1 MVEFASPVLGEGR
14 TRQQREQV
22 LSVMSAALEAVDPAD
37 AIHRHV
43 TREGD
48 ILRINGKAYDLQAYE
63 HVYVVGAG
71 KAGAVM
77 AQAMEE
83 LLLDRIDQGVVIV
96 KRGYTAPT
104 RRITIHEGGHPLP
117 DPAGLLGTR
126 QMATLLE
133 KTTERDLVIVLISGG
148 GSALMVM
155 PVEGIQLRELQA
167 LTGLLLASGATIN
180 EVNAVRK
187 HLSAV
192 KGGQLARM
200 AAPAEVVTLI
210 LSDVV
215 GSPLDVI
222 ASGPTVP
229 DESTFED
236 AWQVLDRYNLWSRVP
251 DSIRQYLEAGRRGE
265 VRETPKPGDP
275 IFERVTNVII
285 GDNAIAAQAALDR
298 ATELGFNTL
307 LLSTYVEGEAREVA
321 RVFAAIA
328 KEITHSQRPIAR
340 PACVVA
346 GGETTVTLQ
355 GTGKG
360 GRNTELALAA
370 GITIQGLQDVI
381 IASLA
386 TDGTDGPTDAA
397 GALADG
403 TTVARAAE
411 RGMDPWDYLRRSDSY
426 HFFEALGDL
435 LITGPTNTNVNDLMF
450 VFVW

>member
-1 MVEFASPVLGEGR
+1 MIQFTLPVLGEGR

-22 LSVMSAALEAVDPAD
+22 LAVMSAALEAVDPAD
-37 AIHRHV
+37 AIRDHV
-43 TREGD
+43 TRDGD
-48 ILRINGKAYDLQAYE
+48 KLRVDGREYDLGNYE

-77 AQAMEE
+77 AQAIEE
-83 LLLDRIDQGVVIV
+83 LLLDRITQGVVIV

-104 RRITIHEGGHPLP
+104 RRIVIHEGGHPLP
-117 DPAGLLGTR
+117 DPAGLMGTR
-126 QMATLLE
+126 RMVELLQ
-133 KTTERDLVIVLISGG
+133 KATERDLVIVLISGG
-148 GSALMVM
+148 GSALLIM

-167 LTGLLLASGATIN
+167 LTGQLLASGATIN
-180 EVNAVRK
+180 EINAVRK

-192 KGGQLARM
+192 KGGQLARL
-200 AAPAEVVTLI
+200 AAPADVLTLI

-236 AWQVLDRYNLWSRVP
+236 AWTVLDRYELWRQVP
-251 DSIRQYLEAGRRGE
+251 ESIRKRLDAGRRGKIE
-265 VRETPKPGDP
+265 ETPKPGDP
-275 IFERVTNVII
+275 IFDRVTNVII
-285 GDNAIAAQAALDR
+285 GDNAIAAQAAIDQ
-298 ATELGFNTL
+298 AQELGFNTL

-321 RVFAAIA
+321 CVFAAIA
-328 KEITHSQRPIAR
+328 KEIVHSGHPVER

-346 GGETTVTLQ
+346 GGETIVTLQ

-360 GRNTELALAA
+360 GRNMELALAA
-370 GITIQGLQDVI
+370 GIAIHGLEDTI

-397 GALADG
+397 GALVDG
-403 TTVARAAE
+403 TTVERAT
-411 RGMDPWDYLRRSDSY
+411 RLGMDPWDYLRRSDSY
-426 HFFEALGDL
+426 HFFEPLGDL
-435 LITGPTNTNVNDLMF
+435 LVTGPTNTNVNDLVF

>member
-1 MVEFASPVLGEGR
+1 MVEFTSPVLGEGR

-22 LSVMSAALEAVDPAD
+22 LSVMSAALMAVDPAD
-37 AIHRHV
+37 AIRRHV

-48 ILRINGKAYDLQAYE
+48 VLHVDGKQYNLQDYE

-77 AQAMEE
+77 AQAVED

-104 RRITIHEGGHPLP
+104 RCIAIHEGGHPLP

-126 QMATLLE
+126 QMAALLE
-133 KTTERDLVIVLISGG
+133 RATERDLVIVLISGG

-180 EVNAVRK
+180 EINAVRK

-200 AAPAEVVTLI
+200 AAPAEVLTLV

-236 AWQVLDRYNLWSRVP
+236 AWEVLDRYGLWSRVP
-251 DSIRQYLEAGRRGE
+251 ESIRQHLEAGRRGE
-265 VRETPKPGDP
+265 VQETPKPGDP
-275 IFERVTNVII
+275 IFHRVTNVIVA
-285 GDNAIAAQAALDR
+285 DNAMAAQAALDR

-328 KEITHSQRPIAR
+328 KEIAHSERPVPR

-360 GRNTELALAA
+360 GRNTELTLAA
-370 GITIQGLQDVI
+370 GIAIQGLEDVV

-411 RGMDPWDYLRRSDSY
+411 LGLDPWDYLRRSDSY
-426 HFFEALGDL
+426 HFFESLGDL

-450 VFVW
+450 VFAW